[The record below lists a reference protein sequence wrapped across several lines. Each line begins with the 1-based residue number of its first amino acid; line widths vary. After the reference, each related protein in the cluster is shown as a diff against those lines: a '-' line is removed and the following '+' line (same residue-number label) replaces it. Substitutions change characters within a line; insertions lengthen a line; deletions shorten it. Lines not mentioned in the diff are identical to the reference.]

1 MGFVILYGFLVNI
14 YIEGF
19 ILTYV
24 SLFYT
29 QLNGNERKIT
39 YVSGINLG
47 KSGNG
52 WNIHSKKWLI
62 VGKSQIHSRWSE
74 GYIVQHIIFTQ
85 LR

>member
-1 MGFVILYGFLVNI
+1 
-14 YIEGF
+14 
-19 ILTYV
+19 LTYV

-52 WNIHSKKWLI
+52 WNIHSKKMDYCWKI
-62 VGKSQIHSRWSE
+62 PN
-74 GYIVQHIIFTQ
+74 T
-85 LR
+85 